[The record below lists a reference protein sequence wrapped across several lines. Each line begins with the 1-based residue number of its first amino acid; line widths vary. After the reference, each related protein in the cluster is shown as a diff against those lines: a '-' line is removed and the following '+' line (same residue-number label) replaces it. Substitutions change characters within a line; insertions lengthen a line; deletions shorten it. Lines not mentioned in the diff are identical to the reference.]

1 VCGSRIELERERRKE
16 RAYGK
21 HLFLGWEDFVV
32 PKEGPGWSPP
42 LRAGVSIVSDEETA
56 T

>member
-1 VCGSRIELERERRKE
+1 MCGSRIELERERRKE

-32 PKEGPGWSPP
+32 PKEGPAVVAAVES
-42 LRAGVSIVSDEETA
+42 RRVDSIG
-56 T
+56 